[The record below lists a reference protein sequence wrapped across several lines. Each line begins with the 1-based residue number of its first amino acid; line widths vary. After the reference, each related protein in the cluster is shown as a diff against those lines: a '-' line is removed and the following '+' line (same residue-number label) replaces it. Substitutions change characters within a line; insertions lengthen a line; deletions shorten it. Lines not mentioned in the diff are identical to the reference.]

1 MSGHVKIAVA
11 TIILVAASSL
21 GASSVCA
28 DAPVTPGSAKL
39 VTGLTPMQKLLTLMD
54 TDQNG
59 KVSKAEYMKFM
70 ESEFDFADVNHD
82 GQLDSTELSKL
93 ISRLTHPHQRTN
105 GADR

>member
-1 MSGHVKIAVA
+1 MAVA
-11 TIILVAASSL
+11 TIVLVAAASL
-21 GASSVCA
+21 GAVSLYA
-28 DAPVTPGSAKL
+28 DTPATPDSTRL
-39 VTGLTPMQKLLTLMD
+39 TNGLTPMQRLLELMD

-82 GQLDSTELSKL
+82 GQLDSAELSKL
-93 ISRLTHPHQRTN
+93 IRRLTRPRQRTN